1 MKKMSLE
8 ESLQSIAISLSNV
21 TEMGQYINVSSDA
34 PETDLSGVE
43 ERLGD
48 ISVSLSDLSN
58 DIVELEEI
66 RSEITGLNNTNE
78 LILMQ
83 LIRIA
88 DIMEEQLK
96 ENKNKNNG
104 KK

>member
-21 TEMGQYINVSSDA
+21 TEMGQYINVSSDS
-34 PETDLSGVE
+34 PETDLTGVE
-43 ERLGD
+43 ERLSD
-48 ISVSLSDLSN
+48 ISVSLHDLSN

-66 RSEITGLNNTNE
+66 RCAINEVNNTNE

-83 LIRIA
+83 LSRIA
-88 DIMEEQLK
+88 DAL
-96 ENKNKNNG
+96 ENKNK
-104 KK
+104 

>member
-1 MKKMSLE
+1 MKKMTLE

-43 ERLGD
+43 EKLEQLCGDVNYTLG
-48 ISVSLSDLSN
+48 
-58 DIVELEEI
+58 EI
-66 RSEITGLNNTNE
+66 RDEISSLNTNNTLE

-83 LIRIA
+83 LSRIA
-88 DIMEEQLK
+88 DSL
-96 ENKNKNNG
+96 ENKNK
-104 KK
+104 